1 MLVPNRSDPAGG
13 GGGGAA
19 EKKVEPLTEPATGPA
34 AAE

>member
-1 MLVPNRSDPAGG
+1 MLVPNRSDPAG